1 MRRTF
6 LVSLVLLSVVLA
18 TIPAPAAALEDPR
31 FVTTVSEP
39 RLTPGAEQVVSVH
52 LENDAEE
59 VDDRVETASN
69 VRVEASSGETPFEI
83 RSGPQ
88 KLGTI
93 ADGETGV
100 ADIRLA
106 VPIDAPA
113 GTYRIPLAVTY
124 EYEGDERETTT
135 VYADVRVPE
144 RPVFEVQNVSTT
156 ASIGERGSVVVTMTN
171 NGSETAHDT
180 RLGIESGNQ
189 ALAIEGSQS
198 ATQYVGDWRPG
209 ANRTVEFDVGFA
221 ADASTREYAIT
232 LAPTYEDELGF
243 VTSAPSQSI
252 GVTPAAIQTFAI
264 EDVGVT
270 NYGDTITVTADLT
283 NTGDRPVRNAQA
295 SISAASS
302 TVRLTDATATV
313 GTLEP
318 GESTAITFELDMA
331 PDAAAG
337 LRQFDATVTYERSDD
352 RPYQSR
358 PVSFS
363 ADIPTETDV
372 LELEPVNNTFDVDES
387 NQLTVR
393 VTNTG
398 DRRVTDVHAR
408 LGVQL
413 PYESDTRTAY
423 VDSLEPG
430 ESALLHFEVTTPED
444 AVEST
449 DALPITVNA
458 TGPDD
463 RSISTGPTLVQI
475 QVTTA
480 ESPTG
485 STTNLILAAVAVIA
499 ILVAGWWWLNQ

>member
-1 MRRTF
+1 MRRSF

-18 TIPAPAAALEDPR
+18 TIPAPVVALEDPR

-39 RLTPGAEQVVSVH
+39 GLTPGAEQVVSVH
-52 LENDAEE
+52 LENDAEN

-69 VRVEASSGETPFEI
+69 VHVEASSGETPFEI

-93 ADGETGV
+93 ADGETRV
-100 ADIRLA
+100 VDIRLA
-106 VPIDAPA
+106 VPADAPA

-124 EYEGDERETTT
+124 EYDGDERETTT
-135 VYADVRVPE
+135 VYADVTVPQ
-144 RPVFEVQNVSTT
+144 RPVLEIRNVSST
-156 ASIGERGSVVVTMTN
+156 ATIGERGSVVVKMTN
-171 NGSETAHDT
+171 DGSETAHDT
-180 RLGIESGNQ
+180 RLEIASGNQ
-189 ALAIEGSQS
+189 ALAIEGAQS
-198 ATQYVGDWRPG
+198 GTQYVGDWQPG
-209 ANRTVEFDVGFA
+209 TNRTVEFDVDVA
-221 ADASTREYAIT
+221 ADASTREYALT
-232 LAPTYEDELGF
+232 LAPTYEDANGIP
-243 VTSAPSQSI
+243 TSPPPQTI
-252 GVTPAAIQTFAI
+252 GVSPAARQSFAI
-264 EDVGVT
+264 DDVAVAA
-270 NYGDTITVTADLT
+270 YGETTTVTATLT
-283 NTGDRPVRNAQA
+283 NTGDRPVRYAQA

-302 TVRLTDATATV
+302 TVRLTDATGAV

-318 GESTAITFELDMA
+318 GGSTSITFELDMA

-337 LRQFDATVTYERSDD
+337 LRQFDATVSYERADD
-352 RPYQSR
+352 RSYRSR
-358 PVSFS
+358 PVSFT
-363 ADIPTETDV
+363 ADIPTQTDV

-387 NQLTVR
+387 NRFTVR

-398 DRRVTDVHAR
+398 ERPVTDVHAR

-430 ESALLHFEVTTPED
+430 ESALFHFEVTTPED

-449 DALPITVNA
+449 DALPITINA

-475 QVTTA
+475 QVTTS

-485 STTNLILAAVAVIA
+485 SITNLVLAAFAVVA